1 MKTWSKLWN
10 RSKSPSKQR
19 KFRYNAPLHIRK
31 RFMSASL
38 SKELRIRYHIRN
50 IPLRVGDKV
59 KIMVGNNKDKVGKI
73 KLVDLKNY
81 KVKIDGLTRSKT
93 DGSKVELK
101 FEPSNLMITELNLD
115 DEKRKKKIERKK

>member
-1 MKTWSKLWN
+1 
-10 RSKSPSKQR
+10 
-19 KFRYNAPLHIRK
+19 
-31 RFMSASL
+31 MSASL